1 MELMNFLGQLT
12 DGELATL
19 AKGTITIEMR
29 DKLKSAKVEF
39 GSDRDLIKAAKAA
52 LDFRKKQAQAQATET
67 TPATEPAAAAAEP
80 AAATTPAAEPAATP
94 TAAQVL
100 SIRER
105 LALASAMIDISQ
117 KLETFKDKKRELEKD
132 YNNGIRGANE
142 RFTIG
147 KDSNPFTSTNP
158 EFINV
163 LYQYL
168 INHMDKRINELNTE
182 LAKFQISK

>member
-1 MELMNFLGQLT
+1 MNLMDFLGGLT
-12 DGELATL
+12 SEELATI
-19 AKGTITIEMR
+19 AKGQISGDMRYDLQAADIT
-29 DKLKSAKVEF
+29 A
-39 GSDRDLIKAAKAA
+39 SDRDLIKAAKAA
-52 LDFRKKQAQAQATET
+52 LDFRKKQAQATET
-67 TPATEPAAAAAEP
+67 TPAPAEPAAAAAEP
-80 AAATTPAAEPAATP
+80 AATATETTPAPAATP